1 MCKDGVIF
9 ISKDSK
15 SRKWHI
21 TINNPV
27 QHCFT
32 HEKIKEIL
40 SQFSSMVYWCMS
52 DEIGEQGTY
61 HTHLF
66 MVLNNASL
74 FSTIKKR
81 FPPANIQMA
90 KGTSQQNRDYVFKEG
105 KWEKDKKKETNLSD
119 THEEF
124 GDMPFDRQGY
134 RSDLE
139 DLYDMIKSGMT
150 TYEILEENPSYM
162 LNLDKIDRVRTIY
175 FQSKYKSTRRLD
187 LEVTY
192 VYGVPGTGKT
202 RNIMDFFG
210 DENVFRI
217 TDYRHPFD
225 SYQCQDIVVF
235 EEFRSDLRIQ
245 DMLNYLDVYPLELP
259 SRYNNKIACYT
270 KVFIVTNISLED
282 QYEGVQIKYQDTWK
296 AFLRRIHKVIH
307 YTKNS
312 VDEYTLQE
320 YLDRDLVPI
329 DDGTSPFEQEKMI

>member
-1 MCKDGVIF
+1 MFLIA
-9 ISKDSK
+9 KDSQC
-15 SRKWHI
+15 RKWQI
-21 TINNPV
+21 TINNPEKYG
-27 QHCFT
+27 FT
-32 HEKIKEIL
+32 HEKIKELL
-40 SQFSSMVYWCMS
+40 SQFTSISYWCMS
-52 DEIGEQGTY
+52 DEIGEEGTY
-61 HTHLF
+61 HTHVYF
-66 MVLNNASL
+66 VLSSATR
-74 FSTIKKR
+74 FSTVKNKFNGPHIE
-81 FPPANIQMA
+81 PV

-124 GDMPFDRQGY
+124 GEMPFDRQGY

-175 FQSKYKSTRRLD
+175 LQSKYKSTRRLD

-217 TDYRHPFD
+217 TDYSHPFD
-225 SYQCQDIVVF
+225 NYQCQDVVVF
-235 EEFRSDLRIQ
+235 EEFRSDLKIQ
-245 DMLNYLDVYPLELP
+245 HMLNYLDVYPLELP
-259 SRYNNKIACYT
+259 SRYTNKIACYT
-270 KVFIVTNISLED
+270 KVFIVTNIPLEA
-282 QYEGVQIKYQDTWK
+282 QYEGVQKYKDTWN

-307 YTKNS
+307 YTRSS

-320 YLDRDLVPI
+320 YLDRDLVPV
-329 DDGTSPFEQEKMI
+329 DDGTSPFEQEKII